1 MARVVVGIT
10 VQTAVANLAVSDPA
24 GCRTIDFGS
33 GSGSGD
39 CCDNGQD
46 CPASECTQLSPACPD
61 GLSTQF
67 TFPDPDSP
75 GDTVTLDWVCN
86 PSDGNYSR
94 FLSTGGEWSFTYE
107 GVAYG
112 GWVLRNLITSD
123 IWVWSDISG
132 PICAL
137 AGFAVFSQDGLDE
150 IDMTPTN
157 DCEVSSYNCTDGNC
171 VGVSGTGGTY
181 EDIEQCASHCGIT
194 YNCVDGAC
202 VAVFDGTGT
211 YTGPNALLACQTAC
225 GGGGEGVSCVCCGE
239 DVTNPAILFMSGC
252 GSDCGPIELPRS
264 LFGGNGFTN
273 TSVNCFG
280 STGTVTLICSAPGG
294 VPVTWNITLSF
305 NGGSIIVVGGDLV
318 QNGNTLTGTLT
329 AEPLGGPCDIDI
341 VAILPDGCWEAC
353 P

>member
-1 MARVVVGIT
+1 MGLNFGGITVTRVVVNGN
-10 VQTAVANLAVSDPA
+10 VVDYA
-24 GCRTIDFGS
+24 GCETVDIGS

-46 CPASECTQLSPACPD
+46 CPASECTQ
-61 GLSTQF
+61 
-67 TFPDPDSP
+67 
-75 GDTVTLDWVCN
+75 
-86 PSDGNYSR
+86 R

-112 GWVLRNLITSD
+112 GWVLRNLITGD

-150 IDMTPTN
+150 IDMTPTS
-157 DCEVSSYNCTDGNC
+157 DCEVSSYNCTDGDC

-181 EDIEQCASHCGIT
+181 EDIEQCEANCGIT
-194 YNCVDGAC
+194 YNCADGVC
-202 VAVFDGTGT
+202 VEVFDGTGT
-211 YTGPNALLACQTAC
+211 YPTLLACQTAC
-225 GGGGEGVSCVCCGE
+225 GGGGAGVSCVCCGE

-252 GSDCGPIELPRS
+252 GSDCGPIEVPRS

-280 STGTVTLICSAPGG
+280 STGQVQLVCSAPGG
-294 VPVTWNITLSF
+294 VPVTWNITISF
-305 NGGSIIVVGGDLV
+305 SGSIIGAGGDLV